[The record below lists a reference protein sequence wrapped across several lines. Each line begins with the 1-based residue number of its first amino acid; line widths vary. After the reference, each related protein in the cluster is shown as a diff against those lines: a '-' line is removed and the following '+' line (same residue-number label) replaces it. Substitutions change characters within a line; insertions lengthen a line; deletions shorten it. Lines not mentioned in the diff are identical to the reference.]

1 MTIASTMAIAIIM
14 IVMISNTIIFAITI
28 SSTIKSPIAIIT
40 AQQRIDQQ
48 QTEILVTIFVITIQ
62 QHDITNQFHG

>member
-1 MTIASTMAIAIIM
+1 MAIAIIM

-48 QTEILVTIFVITIQ
+48 QTKILVTIFVITIQ
-62 QHDITNQFHG
+62 QHDIPNQFHR